1 MTDKVNIKL
10 MSMFDLYADKTGKIN
25 SYQAKKE
32 LQNKKFLEDYSVL
45 NSNYIVLGIQYY
57 LS

>member
-1 MTDKVNIKL
+1 
-10 MSMFDLYADKTGKIN
+10 MFDISADKTGKIN

-32 LQNKKFLEDYSVL
+32 LQNKKGLEDYSVL